1 MEYPQDHGSSNPKK
15 HNHMIMPHQ
24 RARNATRP
32 QSPTAPTDTHRFAIR
47 IAYNGA
53 LYQGFQSQ
61 TYGNTIQD
69 QLEHRLHN
77 LLKRRVGVVA
87 WGRTDV

>member
-1 MEYPQDHGSSNPKK
+1 
-15 HNHMIMPHQ
+15 MPHQ

-53 LYQGFQSQ
+53 LYQGFQCQ